1 MFQQFDTRP
10 HHCHTQVIHSYLPGG
25 TNVHAHLIHGS
36 WHPTEAASKQA
47 HGWFSCFFLQSI
59 DHAMSNIHNSSIF
72 LLLLLFISYMRRQHN
87 ITSYA
92 VHTMWP
98 NDNSSSS
105 QSHPSLAWGTW
116 HEVHIHQMNQKNSCN
131 NCSHDYSI
139 ISIWEATK
147 FNPHLK
153 YTIKIDERI
162 SKQIARRFPDDS
174 KTTF

>member
-1 MFQQFDTRP
+1 MVHGTQQR
-10 HHCHTQVIHSYLPGG
+10 LPPNKL
-25 TNVHAHLIHGS
+25 TAGS
-36 WHPTEAASKQA
+36 AV
-47 HGWFSCFFLQSI
+47 FLQSI